1 MRGFLCKVSVVLLLL
16 CGNQTAA
23 ANYGIGEG
31 IAKAFKI
38 AGVTIV
44 GAAAFGLFTGV
55 RGCMRGQALNNPD
68 FLQMR
73 GGGFAVNH
81 YSNISRYDIEKEDPD
96 VQDYLKI
103 ADEQDIEL
111 TLHLRDGEDNSSIAT
126 FIDLDGNMVAVKRT
140 AEDGG
145 GDVVAVPLTQ
155 VSGVALYDP
164 DIYGHY
170 VAVNKDKLIP
180 LYAEYA
186 AELSYFPKY
195 HALVLASFS
204 DNYQLLRVFAA
215 IDADETVDND
225 GWLLG
230 FDKGIDVM
238 VSDADSIYRG
248 LQLE

>member
-16 CGNQTAA
+16 CNNQTAA
-23 ANYGIGEG
+23 ANYNLGVGG
-31 IAKAFKI
+31 FFKTVG
-38 AGVTIV
+38 GVLV
-44 GAAAFGLFTGV
+44 GLTALAMFAGV
-55 RGCMRGQALNNPD
+55 RGCMRGQALNSPD

-73 GGGFAVNH
+73 SGGFAVNY
-81 YSNISRYDIEKEDPD
+81 YSNLSRYDVEKEDPS

-103 ADEQDIEL
+103 AAEQDIEL

-126 FIDLDGNMVAVKRT
+126 FIDLDGNTVAVKRM

-145 GDVVAVPLTQ
+145 GVVDVPLTQ

-170 VAVNKDKLIP
+170 VAVNKDKFIP

>member
-16 CGNQTAA
+16 CGNQTASA
-23 ANYGIGEG
+23 YNGIGEG

-44 GAAAFGLFTGV
+44 GVAAFGLFTGV
-55 RGCMRGQALNNPD
+55 RGCMRGQALRNPD

-81 YSNISRYDIEKEDPD
+81 YSNISRYDVEKEDPS

-103 ADEQDIEL
+103 AAEQDIEL

-126 FIDLDGNMVAVKRT
+126 FVDLDGNMVAVKRT

-145 GDVVAVPLTQ
+145 DVVDVPLTQ
-155 VSGVALYDP
+155 VSGVALYEP

-170 VAVNKDKLIP
+170 VAVNKDKLLP
-180 LYAEYA
+180 LYAEDA
-186 AELSYFPKY
+186 LEVSYFPKY

-238 VSDADSIYRG
+238 VRDVDIVYRG

>member
-1 MRGFLCKVSVVLLLL
+1 MRDFLCKVLVVLLLL
-16 CGNQTAA
+16 CGNQTASA
-23 ANYGIGEG
+23 YYGIGEG

-44 GAAAFGLFTGV
+44 GVAAFGLFTGV
-55 RGCMRGQALNNPD
+55 RGCMRGQALNNPG

-73 GGGFAVNH
+73 SGGFAVNH

-126 FIDLDGNMVAVKRT
+126 FIDLDGDMVAVKRT

-145 GDVVAVPLTQ
+145 GVIAVPLAQ
-155 VSGVALYDP
+155 VSGVALYEP
-164 DIYGHY
+164 DSYGHH

-180 LYAEYA
+180 LYAEDA
-186 AELSYFPKY
+186 TELSYFPKY
-195 HALVLASFS
+195 HALVMASFS
-204 DNYQLLRVFAA
+204 DNVQLLRVFAA
-215 IDADETVDND
+215 IDADETVDDD